1 MFEDL
6 YMELRVS
13 HHHNQEIGVNAIF
26 GHTDATT
33 PFEERT
39 FSENSNFLEF
49 DCLFQLK
56 SLRPNF
62 DALDYALVKLWL
74 RREVCRSARYKPRSR
89 RHETKRR
96 RVLCNS
102 DALTG

>member
-13 HHHNQEIGVNAIF
+13 HYHNQDIGVNAIF

-39 FSENSNFLEF
+39 FSENSNFPEF

-62 DALDYALVKLWL
+62 GALEYALVKVWL
-74 RREVCRSARYKPRSR
+74 RRGVFRSARYKPRSR

-102 DALTG
+102 DALAG